1 MCVCVCGVCVCVMC
15 VCVICLC
22 VCTCSVTQSHPTLS
36 DPIDCSLP
44 GFSDHGVFQAKY
56 WSGLPFPP
64 PGYLPDPEI
73 EAIPLASPALA
84 DRFFTTERP
93 GKFICMV
100 VDIVSILIDHILRE
114 HSQAEFESL
123 S

>member
-1 MCVCVCGVCVCVMC
+1 MCGVCVCVMC

>member
-1 MCVCVCGVCVCVMC
+1 M
-15 VCVICLC
+15 
-22 VCTCSVTQSHPTLS
+22 
-36 DPIDCSLP
+36 
-44 GFSDHGVFQAKY
+44 GFFRREY

-84 DRFFTTERP
+84 DRFFTSEQP
-93 GKFICMV
+93 GKFICVV